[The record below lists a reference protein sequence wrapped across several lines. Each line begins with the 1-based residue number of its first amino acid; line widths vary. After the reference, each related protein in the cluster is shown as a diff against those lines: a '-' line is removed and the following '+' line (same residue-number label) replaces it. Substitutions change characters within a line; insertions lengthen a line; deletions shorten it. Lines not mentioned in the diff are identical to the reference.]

1 VLQTSEHSKL
11 QQNNCYH
18 QQGLLHLLEN
28 HPKPYKLPLKAAV
41 EHICDLLLP
50 TLCLWI
56 ITCYTYW
63 EPLEQAAGSNS
74 YVLGVI
80 ESTSA
85 LAKLQLLCLVPCS
98 TRNSMLV
105 HLPEPFVQIRS
116 SCWCL
121 SSLSVVMVDLLSLLM
136 CMILVLMMVFVIGA

>member
-1 VLQTSEHSKL
+1 MCYKHLNTPSYNS
-11 QQNNCYH
+11 NCHH

-28 HPKPYKLPLKAAV
+28 HPNSYKLPLKAAV

-50 TLCLWI
+50 TLCPWI

-63 EPLEQAAGSNS
+63 EPLEQSAGSNS
-74 YVLGVI
+74 YVLGVL

-85 LAKLQLLCLVPCS
+85 LAKLQVLCLVPCS

-121 SSLSVVMVDLLSLLM
+121 SSLSVVM
-136 CMILVLMMVFVIGA
+136 LVLMIVFVIGA

>member
-1 VLQTSEHSKL
+1 MLQTPEHSNL
-11 QQNNCYH
+11 QQNNCHH
-18 QQGLLHLLEN
+18 QEGLLNLLETQ
-28 HPKPYKLPLKAAV
+28 PQSLQTTSLKAAV

-50 TLCLWI
+50 TLCPWI

-63 EPLEQAAGSNS
+63 EPLEQSAGSNS
-74 YVLGVI
+74 YALGVL
-80 ESTSA
+80 ESTRA
-85 LAKLQLLCLVPCS
+85 LARLQLLCLAQCS

-121 SSLSVVMVDLLSLLM
+121 SSLSLVMVDSLELAHVYDVSVDDGL
-136 CMILVLMMVFVIGA
+136 CY